1 VDGHGLLEVAAV
13 SLSSWEHEILGR
25 IAKELSRSDPNLT
38 SLVTGFNRV
47 TATEEMPPR
56 PRVSIVRRDRRP
68 GGYRRKKRQ
77 TAKSSWFLMTLWF
90 VTTAALIA
98 VALVLNL
105 FGPGRGAGKAC
116 AQPHAASCTGNGLG
130 ALSVLSPGSGS

>member
-1 VDGHGLLEVAAV
+1 M
-13 SLSSWEHEILGR
+13 SLSSWEHEILSR
-25 IAKELSRSDPNLT
+25 IAKELSRADPGLT
-38 SLVTGFNRV
+38 SLVTGFNRIV
-47 TATEEMPPR
+47 ASEEMPLR
-56 PRVSIVRRDRRP
+56 PRLASVRRDRRP

-105 FGPGRGAGKAC
+105 VGPGSGPNRGC
-116 AQPHAASCTGNGLG
+116 AQTRAASCTGSGLG
-130 ALSVLSPGSGS
+130 ALSVLSPR

>member
-1 VDGHGLLEVAAV
+1 M

-25 IAKELSRSDPNLT
+25 IAKELSRSDPKLT
-38 SLVTGFNRV
+38 SLVSGFNRLA
-47 TATEEMPPR
+47 ATEEMPSR
-56 PRVSIVRRDRRP
+56 SRVAIVRRSRRP
-68 GGYRRKKRQ
+68 GGYRRRKRE

-105 FGPGRGAGKAC
+105 FGPGSGVGKGC
-116 AQPHAASCTGNGLG
+116 AQPRAASCTGSGLG
-130 ALSVLSPGSGS
+130 VLSVVSPRPGS

>member
-1 VDGHGLLEVAAV
+1 MEVAAV

-25 IAKELSRSDPNLT
+25 IAKELSGSDPKLT
-38 SLVTGFNRV
+38 SLVTGFNRLA
-47 TATEEMPPR
+47 ATEEMPSR
-56 PRVSIVRRDRRP
+56 SRVAIVRRDRRS

-77 TAKSSWFLMTLWF
+77 TVKSSWFLMTLWF

-105 FGPGRGAGKAC
+105 FGPGRGVGKGC
-116 AQPHAASCTGNGLG
+116 AQPHAASCTDNGLG
-130 ALSVLSPGSGS
+130 ALSVLSPRSGS